1 MIRFPEKHHRVSEQ
15 DICQTNESPRVKT
28 KAQTSTKKSK
38 IPKLLGR
45 LCCLKLQVLR
55 KKLFLNCNINIYKRW
70 CFFIW
75 CSSETFAQVSMQQ
88 PASFASSSTKKPKG
102 AATRDGKEKT
112 LKSWLGVTEYFQSKF
127 YPLQHVWKRCR
138 LAMSHP
144 QPNKCTSPAGMTQ
157 TRAPDTSGG
166 SSGNRSGELMQHSR
180 LCAWAKLF
188 VLRLQFQSQS
198 VFKLLAL

>member
-70 CFFIW
+70 YFFIW

-112 LKSWLGVTEYFQSKF
+112 LKSWLGVTENTSNPNFTHFNMFGRDAGWLWAILNPTSVPHQLAWHRQG
-127 YPLQHVWKRCR
+127 PLTPREGAVGTDRV
-138 LAMSHP
+138 
-144 QPNKCTSPAGMTQ
+144 N
-157 TRAPDTSGG
+157 
-166 SSGNRSGELMQHSR
+166 
-180 LCAWAKLF
+180 
-188 VLRLQFQSQS
+188 
-198 VFKLLAL
+198 